1 MTGGDGSG
9 LARTTC
15 READAF
21 RAAQTLPMTDALSRI
36 ETLFHAALSMP
47 PEARAAWLR
56 TAEQDPTIRDT
67 VDALL
72 ANDDATDNPLRPA
85 LLAALSMDDA
95 GLQPIGRYRLI
106 GELGHGGMA
115 GVWLAERDIDG
126 RAQRVALKRLH
137 GASTAALRRRAARER
152 ALLAALN
159 HRGIAGLIDGGETG
173 DGTPYFVMEY
183 VEGEPLLRYLA
194 ERRPS
199 QRERLQ
205 LFRQICLAIEH
216 AHQRLI
222 LHLDLKPSNV
232 LVRADGSTALI
243 DFGIGRALDDSDAT
257 EHRGERTAAFTP
269 IYAAPELRDG
279 RALTTATDVYMAGLL
294 LVEMLSDGAL
304 SRRARDAATGNA
316 RSNGAPS
323 ASALSDP
330 AIRRALDGD
339 LSRLVARATAHDPD
353 DRYASIA
360 ALRMDVEQFLEGR
373 MLAASPQTWWARGGK
388 FCRRNRWPLL
398 GAGAAALLAMAFVL
412 QLSVERTRA
421 LAAEKNALLAQDLQS
436 SLLVALSPGGNP
448 QAQARIEALLQRE
461 RERLRDSGDPRAL
474 DAAWRTIASIVAVA
488 EIYVAIGD
496 PEPALKSADEA
507 LRLLAEPRAAQ
518 RLRDGRDDDLLARA
532 HAARGQAL
540 NALERYAD
548 AEPAFARMRALR
560 EGQRRE
566 DPQALATALLL
577 QAKAAIEWRD
587 FAQAERALGEAQALA
602 ATASPQR
609 SFPVELAI
617 ARLDAASESGEAS
630 AQGAQRSEALLAL
643 AETGLEATSPL
654 WIETWLALSRWR
666 QVEGKPQAALADAQ
680 RARDR
685 AQQLFGERSVV
696 TATIDN
702 NLGTM
707 LADLGRYR
715 EALTHFDRARATQ
728 ARLSPDKVAVLAS
741 IDINRCRAQY
751 HLGDYAQAA
760 SSAQAA
766 LDALPDTHAAYR
778 RLRSIAWSN
787 LARARSELGQ
797 HPAALQAARRMLA
810 DPWLRAAPP
819 LENAFGRISMFV
831 VLLNAGALDEAQA
844 ILDQTTPVLEAQLPA
859 GHPAFIYMA
868 RRRGLLAAARGRFDE
883 ADRAFG
889 LALTRMDAAD
899 DDPLTRAEIQT
910 SRADA
915 VARLGDPA
923 RARQLLAQALPVLR
937 TETSADARPRIEAEA
952 LLRNLASGAKKAP

>member
-1 MTGGDGSG
+1 
-9 LARTTC
+9 
-15 READAF
+15 
-21 RAAQTLPMTDALSRI
+21 MTDALSRI
-36 ETLFHAALSMP
+36 ESLFHAALSQP
-47 PEARAAWLR
+47 PETRTAWLR
-56 TAEQDPTIRDT
+56 TAEQDPTIRDA

-85 LLAALSMDDA
+85 LLAALAADDA
-95 GLQPIGRYRLI
+95 GPQRIGRYRLI

-159 HRGIAGLIDGGETG
+159 HRGIASLIDGGEHD

-183 VEGEPLLRYLA
+183 VEGESLLRYLA
-194 ERRPS
+194 QREPS

-205 LFRQICLAIEH
+205 LFAQICLAIEH

-243 DFGIGRALDDSDAT
+243 DFGIGQALDYSDSG

-269 IYAAPELRDG
+269 IYAAPEQRDG

-294 LVEMLSDGAL
+294 LVEILSDGAL
-304 SRRARDAATGNA
+304 SLRARSAATG
-316 RSNGAPS
+316 GAGPDG
-323 ASALSDP
+323 AGPATALSDP

-353 DRYASIA
+353 DRYASVA
-360 ALRMDVEQFLEGR
+360 ALRMDIEHFLEGR
-373 MLAASPQTWWARGGK
+373 MLAASRQAWWVRGGK

-398 GAGAAALLAMAFVL
+398 GAGAAALLAVGFVL

-461 RERLRDSGDPRAL
+461 RRRLSESGDPRAL
-474 DAAWRTIASIVAVA
+474 DPAWRTIASIVAVA

-507 LRLLAEPRAAQ
+507 LRLLAEPQPTQ

-532 HAARGQAL
+532 HGARGQAL

-560 EGQRRE
+560 EGRWREGHQRE
-566 DPQALATALLL
+566 DMQALATALLL
-577 QAKAAIEWRD
+577 QGKAAIEWRD
-587 FAQAERALGEAQALA
+587 FALAGRALSEAQALA
-602 ATASPQR
+602 ATGSLQGGFR
-609 SFPVELAI
+609 VELAI

-630 AQGAQRSEALLAL
+630 AQGAQRSQTLLAL
-643 AETGLEATSPL
+643 AEAELEAASPL
-654 WIETWLALSRWR
+654 WIETWLAVSRWR
-666 QVEGKPQAALADAQ
+666 QVEGQPQAALADAQ

-685 AQQLFGERSVV
+685 AQRLFGERSVI

-707 LADLGRYR
+707 LIDLGRHR
-715 EALTHFDRARATQ
+715 DALAHFERARAIQ
-728 ARLSPDKVAVLAS
+728 ARLSPDKRAVLAS
-741 IDINRCRAQY
+741 IDINRCRAHY

-797 HPAALQAARRMLA
+797 HPAALRAARRMLD

-844 ILDQTTPVLEAQLPA
+844 LLDETTPVLEARLPA

-899 DDPLTRAEIQT
+899 DDPPTRAEI
-910 SRADA
+910 RAA
-915 VARLGDPA
+915 QAQAAAQLGDAA
-923 RARQLLAQALPVLR
+923 RARRLLAQALPVLR
-937 TETSADARPRIEAEA
+937 AETTNDTRALAEGEA
-952 LLRNLASGAKKAP
+952 LLRSLTSSGKASDEKAPRPR

>member
-1 MTGGDGSG
+1 
-9 LARTTC
+9 
-15 READAF
+15 
-21 RAAQTLPMTDALSRI
+21 MTDALSRI
-36 ETLFHAALSMP
+36 ETLFHAALSLP
-47 PEARAAWLR
+47 PEARAVWLR

-85 LLAALSMDDA
+85 LLAALSADDA
-95 GLQPIGRYRLI
+95 GPQRIGRYRLI
-106 GELGHGGMA
+106 GELGQGGMA

-159 HRGIAGLIDGGETG
+159 HRGIASLIDGGETD

-194 ERRPS
+194 EQRPS

-243 DFGIGRALDDSDAT
+243 DFGIGRALDHGGTA

-294 LVEMLSDGAL
+294 LVEMLSDGTL
-304 SRRARDAATGNA
+304 SRRARDAAAGDA
-316 RSNGAPS
+316 RSTP
-323 ASALSDP
+323 ALSDP
-330 AIRRALDGD
+330 AIRRVLNGD

-360 ALRMDVEQFLEGR
+360 ALRMDVEHFMEGR
-373 MLAASPQTWWARGGK
+373 MLAASQQAWWVRGGK

-461 RERLRDSGDPRAL
+461 RQRLRDSGDPRAL
-474 DAAWRTIASIVAVA
+474 DPAWRTIASIVAVA

-507 LRLLAEPRAAQ
+507 LRLFTEPRATQ

-560 EGQRRE
+560 EGHRRE
-566 DPQALATALLL
+566 DPQALANALLL
-577 QAKAAIEWRD
+577 QGKAAIEWRD
-587 FAQAERALGEAQALA
+587 FALAERTLSDAQTLA

-609 SFPVELAI
+609 SFPAELAI

-630 AQGAQRSEALLAL
+630 AQGVQRSAALLAL
-643 AETGLEATSPL
+643 AETSLEATSPL

-715 EALTHFDRARATQ
+715 EALMHFDRARATQ
-728 ARLSPDKVAVLAS
+728 ARLSPDKVAVLAT
-741 IDINRCRAQY
+741 IDINRCRAHY

-778 RLRSIAWSN
+778 RLRNIAWSN

-797 HPAALQAARRMLA
+797 HPAALQAARRMLS

-819 LENAFGRISMFV
+819 LERAFGRISMFV

-844 ILDQTTPVLEAQLPA
+844 ILDQTTPVLDAELPA
-859 GHPAFIYMA
+859 GHPTFIYMA
-868 RRRGLLAAARGRFDE
+868 RRRGLLAATRGRFDE

-889 LALTRMDAAD
+889 LALTRMDATD
-899 DDPLTRAEIQT
+899 DDPLTRAEIQA
-910 SRADA
+910 SRAHA

-923 RARQLLAQALPVLR
+923 RARQLLTQALPVLR
-937 TETSADARPRIEAEA
+937 AETSPDARPRIEAEA
-952 LLRNLASGAKKAP
+952 LLRSLSSGATRAP

>member
-1 MTGGDGSG
+1 
-9 LARTTC
+9 
-15 READAF
+15 
-21 RAAQTLPMTDALSRI
+21 MTDTLARI
-36 ETLFHAALSMP
+36 ETLFHAALSLP
-47 PEARAAWLR
+47 PESRAAWLR

-72 ANDDATDNPLRPA
+72 ANDAADNPLRAP
-85 LLAALSMDDA
+85 LLAALSADA
-95 GLQPIGRYRLI
+95 AAPQRIGRYRLI
-106 GELGHGGMA
+106 DELGQGGMA

-159 HRGIAGLIDGGETG
+159 HRGIAGLIDGGETE

-183 VEGEPLLRYLA
+183 VEGEPLLRHLA
-194 ERRPS
+194 ERRPP

-243 DFGIGRALDDSDAT
+243 DFGIGRALDDSEAG
-257 EHRGERTAAFTP
+257 EQHAERTVAFTP

-279 RALTTATDVYMAGLL
+279 RTPTTATDVCMAGLL
-294 LVEMLSDGAL
+294 LVEILTDGAL
-304 SRRARDAATGNA
+304 SRRARDGATGDPFA
-316 RSNGAPS
+316 
-323 ASALSDP
+323 DP

-339 LSRLVARATAHDPD
+339 LSRLAARATAHDPD

-360 ALRMDVEQFLEGR
+360 ALRMDVERFLDGR
-373 MLAASPQTWWARGGK
+373 MLTASRQTWWVRSGK

-398 GAGAAALLAMAFVL
+398 GAGTAALLAVAFVL
-412 QLSVERTRA
+412 QLSIERTRA

-461 RERLRDSGDPRAL
+461 RQRLHERGDARAL
-474 DAAWRTIASIVAVA
+474 DPAWRSIASIVAVA

-496 PEPALKSADEA
+496 PEPALKSADQA
-507 LRLLAEPRAAQ
+507 LRLLAEPRSTP
-518 RLRDGRDDDLLARA
+518 RPHDRRDDDLPARA
-532 HAARGQAL
+532 YGARGQAL
-540 NALERYAD
+540 NALERYAE

-560 EGQRRE
+560 ERNRRD

-577 QAKAAIEWRD
+577 QGKAAIEWRD
-587 FAQAERALGEAQALA
+587 FALAERALTDAEALA
-602 ATASPQR
+602 ADASPTR
-609 SFPVELAI
+609 GFPIELAI
-617 ARLDAASESGEAS
+617 ARLDAASESGDAS
-630 AQGAQRSEALLAL
+630 AQGAARSAALLAL
-643 AETGLEATSPL
+643 ADTELDAASPL
-654 WIETWLALSRWR
+654 WIDTWLALSRWR
-666 QVEGKPQAALADAQ
+666 QFEGEAQAALADAQ

-685 AQQLFGERSVV
+685 ARQLFGERSVV

-751 HLGDYAQAA
+751 ALGDYAAAAA
-760 SSAQAA
+760 SAEAA
-766 LDALPDTHAAYR
+766 LATLPDTHAAYR
-778 RLRSIAWSN
+778 RLRTIGWSH

-797 HPAALQAARRMLA
+797 HPAALQAARRLLS
-810 DPWLRAAPP
+810 DPWLRSAPA
-819 LENAFGRISMFV
+819 LEHAFGRISMFV
-831 VLLNAGALDEAQA
+831 VLLNAGALDEAEA
-844 ILDQTTPVLEAQLPA
+844 ILDQTTPVLEAQLPDA
-859 GHPAFIYMA
+859 HPAFIYTA

-899 DDPLTRAEIQT
+899 DDPLTRAEIRA
-910 SRADA
+910 SRAHA
-915 VARLGDPA
+915 AARLGDGA
-923 RARQLLAQALPVLR
+923 RARALLMQALPVLR
-937 TETSADARPRIEAEA
+937 AETSPDARPRIEAEV
-952 LLRNLASGAKKAP
+952 LLRSLSPETAKAQPSPR

>member
-1 MTGGDGSG
+1 
-9 LARTTC
+9 
-15 READAF
+15 
-21 RAAQTLPMTDALSRI
+21 MTDALSRI
-36 ETLFHAALSMP
+36 ETLFHAALSLP

-85 LLAALSMDDA
+85 LLAALSADDA
-95 GLQPIGRYRLI
+95 GPQRIGRYRLI
-106 GELGHGGMA
+106 GELGQGGMA

-137 GASTAALRRRAARER
+137 GASTTALRRRAARER

-205 LFRQICLAIEH
+205 LFRQICAAIEH

-243 DFGIGRALDDSDAT
+243 DFGIGQALDDSGTD

-269 IYAAPELRDG
+269 IYAAPEQRDG

-304 SRRARDAATGNA
+304 SRRARDAATGDA
-316 RSNGAPS
+316 RSAP
-323 ASALSDP
+323 ALSDP

-353 DRYASIA
+353 DRYASVA

-373 MLAASPQTWWARGGK
+373 MLAASPQTWWVRGGK

-398 GAGAAALLAMAFVL
+398 GAGAAALLAVAFVL
-412 QLSVERTRA
+412 RLSVERTRA

-474 DAAWRTIASIVAVA
+474 DPAWRTIASIVAVA

-507 LRLLAEPRAAQ
+507 LRLLAEPRATQ

-560 EGQRRE
+560 EGHRRQ

-577 QAKAAIEWRD
+577 QGKAAIEWRD
-587 FAQAERALGEAQALA
+587 FARAERALTEAQALA
-602 ATASPQR
+602 AAAPPQP

-643 AETGLEATSPL
+643 AETGLEAASPL

-797 HPAALQAARRMLA
+797 HPAALQAARRLLS
-810 DPWLRAAPP
+810 DPWLQAAPP

-844 ILDQTTPVLEAQLPA
+844 ILDQTTPVLDAQLPA

-899 DDPLTRAEIQT
+899 DDPLTRAEIQA
-910 SRADA
+910 SRAHA

-923 RARQLLAQALPVLR
+923 RARQLLTQALPVLR
-937 TETSADARPRIEAEA
+937 AETSADARPRVEAEA
-952 LLRNLASGAKKAP
+952 LLRSLSSGAAEAP

>member
-1 MTGGDGSG
+1 
-9 LARTTC
+9 
-15 READAF
+15 
-21 RAAQTLPMTDALSRI
+21 MTDALSRI
-36 ETLFHAALSMP
+36 ETLFHAALSLP
-47 PEARAAWLR
+47 PEARAVWLR

-85 LLAALSMDDA
+85 LLAALSADDA
-95 GLQPIGRYRLI
+95 GPQRIGRYRLI
-106 GELGHGGMA
+106 GELGQGGMA

-137 GASTAALRRRAARER
+137 GASTAALRRRASRER

-159 HRGIAGLIDGGETG
+159 HRGIASLIDGGETD

-194 ERRPS
+194 EQRPS

-243 DFGIGRALDDSDAT
+243 DFGIGRALDHGGTA

-279 RALTTATDVYMAGLL
+279 RALTTATDAYMAGLL
-294 LVEMLSDGAL
+294 LVEMLSDGTL
-304 SRRARDAATGNA
+304 SRRARDAAAGDA
-316 RSNGAPS
+316 RSTP
-323 ASALSDP
+323 ALSDP
-330 AIRRALDGD
+330 AIRRVLNGD

-360 ALRMDVEQFLEGR
+360 ALRMDVEHFMEGR
-373 MLAASPQTWWARGGK
+373 MLAASQQAWWVRGGK

-461 RERLRDSGDPRAL
+461 RQRLRDSGDPRAL
-474 DAAWRTIASIVAVA
+474 DPAWRTIASIVAVA

-507 LRLLAEPRAAQ
+507 LRLFTEPRVTQ

-560 EGQRRE
+560 EGHRRE
-566 DPQALATALLL
+566 DPQALANALLL
-577 QAKAAIEWRD
+577 QGKAAIEWRD
-587 FAQAERALGEAQALA
+587 FALAERTLSDAQTLA

-609 SFPVELAI
+609 SFPAELAI

-630 AQGAQRSEALLAL
+630 AQGVQRSAALLAL
-643 AETGLEATSPL
+643 AETSLEATSPL

-715 EALTHFDRARATQ
+715 EALMHFDRARATQ

-741 IDINRCRAQY
+741 IDINRCRAHY

-778 RLRSIAWSN
+778 RLRNIAWSN

-797 HPAALQAARRMLA
+797 HPAALQAARRMLS

-819 LENAFGRISMFV
+819 LERAFGRISMFV

-844 ILDQTTPVLEAQLPA
+844 ILDQTTPVLDAELPA
-859 GHPAFIYMA
+859 GHPTFIYMA
-868 RRRGLLAAARGRFDE
+868 RRRGLLAATRGRFDE

-889 LALTRMDAAD
+889 LALTRMDATD
-899 DDPLTRAEIQT
+899 DDPLTRAEIQA
-910 SRADA
+910 SRAHA

-923 RARQLLAQALPVLR
+923 RARQLLTQALPVLR
-937 TETSADARPRIEAEA
+937 AETSPDARPRIEAEA
-952 LLRNLASGAKKAP
+952 LLRSLSSGATRAP

>member
-1 MTGGDGSG
+1 
-9 LARTTC
+9 
-15 READAF
+15 
-21 RAAQTLPMTDALSRI
+21 MTDALSRI
-36 ETLFHAALSMP
+36 ETLFHAALSLP
-47 PEARAAWLR
+47 PEARAVWLR

-85 LLAALSMDDA
+85 LLAALSADDA
-95 GLQPIGRYRLI
+95 GPQRIGRYRLI
-106 GELGHGGMA
+106 GELGQGGMA

-159 HRGIAGLIDGGETG
+159 HRGIASLIDGGETD

-194 ERRPS
+194 EQRPS

-243 DFGIGRALDDSDAT
+243 DFGIGRALDHGGTA

-294 LVEMLSDGAL
+294 LVEMLSDGTL
-304 SRRARDAATGNA
+304 SRRARDAAAGDA
-316 RSNGAPS
+316 RSTP
-323 ASALSDP
+323 ALSDP
-330 AIRRALDGD
+330 AIRRVLNGD

-360 ALRMDVEQFLEGR
+360 ALRMDVEHFMEGR
-373 MLAASPQTWWARGGK
+373 MLAASQQAWWVRGGK

-461 RERLRDSGDPRAL
+461 RQRLRDSGDPRAL
-474 DAAWRTIASIVAVA
+474 DPAWRTIASIVAVA

-507 LRLLAEPRAAQ
+507 LRLFTEPRVTQ

-560 EGQRRE
+560 EGHRRE
-566 DPQALATALLL
+566 DPQALANALLL
-577 QAKAAIEWRD
+577 QGKAAIEWRD
-587 FAQAERALGEAQALA
+587 FALAERTLSDAQTLA

-609 SFPVELAI
+609 SFPAELAI

-630 AQGAQRSEALLAL
+630 AQGVQRSAALLAL
-643 AETGLEATSPL
+643 AETSLEATSPL

-715 EALTHFDRARATQ
+715 EALMHFDRARATQ

-741 IDINRCRAQY
+741 IDINRCRAHY

-778 RLRSIAWSN
+778 RLRNIAWSN

-797 HPAALQAARRMLA
+797 HPAALQAARRMLS

-819 LENAFGRISMFV
+819 LERAFGRISMFV

-844 ILDQTTPVLEAQLPA
+844 ILDQTTPVLDAELPA
-859 GHPAFIYMA
+859 GHPTFIYMA
-868 RRRGLLAAARGRFDE
+868 RRRGLLAATRGRFDE

-889 LALTRMDAAD
+889 LALTRMDATD
-899 DDPLTRAEIQT
+899 DDPLTRAEIQA
-910 SRADA
+910 SRAHA

-923 RARQLLAQALPVLR
+923 RARQLLTQALPVLR
-937 TETSADARPRIEAEA
+937 AETSPDARPRIEAEA
-952 LLRNLASGAKKAP
+952 LLRSLSSGATRAP

>member
-1 MTGGDGSG
+1 MTES
-9 LARTTC
+9 
-15 READAF
+15 
-21 RAAQTLPMTDALSRI
+21 LSRI
-36 ETLFHAALSMP
+36 ETLFHAALSLP

-72 ANDDATDNPLRPA
+72 ANDDATENPLRPA
-85 LLAALSMDDA
+85 MLAALAADDA
-95 GLQPIGRYRLI
+95 GPQRIGRYRLI
-106 GELGHGGMA
+106 GELGQGGMA

-243 DFGIGRALDDSDAT
+243 DFGIGRALDDSDIDGRT
-257 EHRGERTAAFTP
+257 GEHRGERTAAFTP

-279 RALTTATDVYMAGLL
+279 RALTTGTDVYMAGLL

-304 SRRARDAATGNA
+304 SRRARDAATGDA
-316 RSNGAPS
+316 RSDP
-323 ASALSDP
+323 ALSDP

-353 DRYASIA
+353 NRYASIA
-360 ALRMDVEQFLEGR
+360 ALRMDVEHFLEGR
-373 MLAASPQTWWARGGK
+373 MLVASRQAWWVRGGK
-388 FCRRNRWPLL
+388 FCRRHRWPLL
-398 GAGAAALLAMAFVL
+398 GVGTAAALAMAFVL

-461 RERLRDSGDPRAL
+461 RQRLRDSGDPRAL
-474 DAAWRTIASIVAVA
+474 DPAWRSIASIVAVA

-507 LRLLAEPRAAQ
+507 LRLLAEPRSTQ
-518 RLRDGRDDDLLARA
+518 RLRDGHDDDLLARA
-532 HAARGQAL
+532 HGARGQAL

-560 EGQRRE
+560 EGHRRD

-577 QAKAAIEWRD
+577 HGKAAIEWRD
-587 FAQAERALGEAQALA
+587 FAQAERALAEAQTLA
-602 ATASPQR
+602 ATASPGPD
-609 SFPVELAI
+609 FPIELAI

-630 AQGAQRSEALLAL
+630 AQGAQRSQALLAL
-643 AETGLEATSPL
+643 AENELDAASPL
-654 WIETWLALSRWR
+654 WIETWLAMSRWR
-666 QVEGKPQAALADAQ
+666 QIEGKPQAALADAQ

-707 LADLGRYR
+707 LVDLGRYR
-715 EALTHFDRARATQ
+715 DALTHFDRARATQ
-728 ARLSPDKVAVLAS
+728 ARLSPDKAAVLAS
-741 IDINRCRAQY
+741 IDINRCRAHY

-778 RLRSIAWSN
+778 RLRNIAWSN

-797 HPAALQAARRMLA
+797 HPAALQAARRMLS
-810 DPWLRAAPP
+810 DPWLQAAPP

-831 VLLNAGALDEAQA
+831 VLLNAGALDDAGA
-844 ILDQTTPVLEAQLPA
+844 LLDQTTPVLEAQLPA
-859 GHPAFIYMA
+859 GHPTFIYMA

-899 DDPLTRAEIQT
+899 DDPLTRAEIQA
-910 SRADA
+910 SRAHA
-915 VARLGDPA
+915 AARLSDPA
-923 RARQLLAQALPVLR
+923 RARRLLMQALPVLR
-937 TETSADARPRIEAEA
+937 AETSTDARPRIEAEA
-952 LLRNLASGAKKAP
+952 LLRSLSSDATEASSSRR

>member
-1 MTGGDGSG
+1 
-9 LARTTC
+9 
-15 READAF
+15 
-21 RAAQTLPMTDALSRI
+21 MTDALSRI
-36 ETLFHAALSMP
+36 ETLFHAALSLP

-56 TAEQDPTIRDT
+56 TTEQDPTIRDT

-85 LLAALSMDDA
+85 LLAALSADDA
-95 GLQPIGRYRLI
+95 GPQRIGRYRLI
-106 GELGHGGMA
+106 GELGQGGMA

-137 GASTAALRRRAARER
+137 GASTAALRRRGARER

-159 HRGIAGLIDGGETG
+159 HRGIAGLIDGGETD

-205 LFRQICLAIEH
+205 LFRQICLAVEH

-243 DFGIGRALDDSDAT
+243 DFGIGRALDDSEAG

-279 RALTTATDVYMAGLL
+279 RAPTTATDVYMAGLL

-304 SRRARDAATGNA
+304 SRRARDAATGDPFA
-316 RSNGAPS
+316 
-323 ASALSDP
+323 DP
-330 AIRRALDGD
+330 AIRRALHGD

-373 MLAASPQTWWARGGK
+373 MLAASRQAWWVRGGK

-398 GAGAAALLAMAFVL
+398 GAGAAALLALAFVL

-474 DAAWRTIASIVAVA
+474 DPAWRTIASIVAVA

-532 HAARGQAL
+532 HGARGQAL

-560 EGQRRE
+560 EQQRRE
-566 DPQALATALLL
+566 GRRLEDRQALATALLL
-577 QAKAAIEWRD
+577 QGKAAIEWRD
-587 FAQAERALGEAQALA
+587 FAQAERALAEAQALA
-602 ATASPQR
+602 VTASPQR

-643 AETGLEATSPL
+643 AETGLEAASPL

-666 QVEGKPQAALADAQ
+666 QIEGKPQAALADAQ

-715 EALTHFDRARATQ
+715 DALTHFDRARATQ

-766 LDALPDTHAAYR
+766 LDALPDTHSAYR

-797 HPAALQAARRMLA
+797 HPAALRAARRMLS
-810 DPWLRAAPP
+810 DPWLQAATP

-831 VLLNAGALDEAQA
+831 VLLNADALDEAQA

-889 LALTRMDAAD
+889 LALTRMDATD
-899 DDPLTRAEIQT
+899 DDPLTRAEIQAA
-910 SRADA
+910 RAHA
-915 VARLGDPA
+915 AARLGDPA
-923 RARQLLAQALPVLR
+923 RARQLLTQALPVLR
-937 TETSADARPRIEAEA
+937 AETSADARPRIEAEA
-952 LLRNLASGAKKAP
+952 LLRSLSSGAKEAPSSRR

>member
-1 MTGGDGSG
+1 
-9 LARTTC
+9 
-15 READAF
+15 
-21 RAAQTLPMTDALSRI
+21 MTDALSRI
-36 ETLFHAALSMP
+36 ETLFHAALSLP

-85 LLAALSMDDA
+85 LLAALSSDDA
-95 GLQPIGRYRLI
+95 GPQRIGRYRLI
-106 GELGHGGMA
+106 GELGQGGMA

-159 HRGIAGLIDGGETG
+159 HRGIAGLIDGGETD

-194 ERRPS
+194 ERRSS

-205 LFRQICLAIEH
+205 LFRQICLAVEH

-243 DFGIGRALDDSDAT
+243 DFGIGRALDDSEAG

-279 RALTTATDVYMAGLL
+279 RAPTTATDVYMAGLL

-304 SRRARDAATGNA
+304 SRRARDAATGDPFA
-316 RSNGAPS
+316 
-323 ASALSDP
+323 DP
-330 AIRRALDGD
+330 AIRRALHGD

-353 DRYASIA
+353 DRYASVA

-373 MLAASPQTWWARGGK
+373 MLAASRQAWWVRGGK

-398 GAGAAALLAMAFVL
+398 GAGAAALLALAFVL

-474 DAAWRTIASIVAVA
+474 DPAWRTIASIVAVA

-507 LRLLAEPRAAQ
+507 LRLLAEPRSTQ

-532 HAARGQAL
+532 HGARGQAL

-560 EGQRRE
+560 EGRRRD

-577 QAKAAIEWRD
+577 QGKAAIEWRD
-587 FAQAERALGEAQALA
+587 FAQAERTLAEAQALA
-602 ATASPQR
+602 ATASPQP

-630 AQGAQRSEALLAL
+630 AQGAQRSEALIAL
-643 AETGLEATSPL
+643 AETGLEPASPL

-666 QVEGKPQAALADAQ
+666 QIEGKPQAALADAQ

-715 EALTHFDRARATQ
+715 DALTHFDRARATQ
-728 ARLSPDKVAVLAS
+728 ARLSPDKAAVLAS

-797 HPAALQAARRMLA
+797 HPAALRAARRMLS
-810 DPWLRAAPP
+810 DPWLQAAPP

-831 VLLNAGALDEAQA
+831 VLLNADALDEAQA
-844 ILDQTTPVLEAQLPA
+844 ILDQTTPMLDAQLPA
-859 GHPAFIYMA
+859 GHPTFIYMA
-868 RRRGLLAAARGRFDE
+868 RRRGLLAAARGRFEE

-899 DDPLTRAEIQT
+899 DDPLTRAEIQA
-910 SRADA
+910 SRAHA
-915 VARLGDPA
+915 AARLGDPA
-923 RARQLLAQALPVLR
+923 RARQLLTQALPVLR
-937 TETSADARPRIEAEA
+937 AETSADARPRIEAEA
-952 LLRNLASGAKKAP
+952 LLRSLSSDATEAPALRR

>member
-1 MTGGDGSG
+1 
-9 LARTTC
+9 
-15 READAF
+15 
-21 RAAQTLPMTDALSRI
+21 MTDALSRI

-85 LLAALSMDDA
+85 LLAALSADDPA
-95 GLQPIGRYRLI
+95 PQRIGRYRLI

-159 HRGIAGLIDGGETG
+159 HRGIAGLIDGGETD

-205 LFRQICLAIEH
+205 LFRQLCLAVEH

-232 LVRADGSTALI
+232 LVRAEGSTALI
-243 DFGIGRALDDSDAT
+243 DFGIGRALDDSEAT
-257 EHRGERTAAFTP
+257 EHRSERTEAFTP

-304 SRRARDAATGNA
+304 SQRARAAATGDP

-323 ASALSDP
+323 APALSDP
-330 AIRRALDGD
+330 AIRRVLDGD

-360 ALRMDVEQFLEGR
+360 ALRMDVEHFLEGR
-373 MLAASPQTWWARGGK
+373 MLAASPQTWWVRGGK

-461 RERLRDSGDPRAL
+461 RRRLRDSGDPRAL
-474 DAAWRTIASIVAVA
+474 DPAWRTIASIVAVA

-587 FAQAERALGEAQALA
+587 FAQVERALTEAQALA

-715 EALTHFDRARATQ
+715 DALTHFDRARATQ
-728 ARLSPDKVAVLAS
+728 ARLSPDKFAVLAS

-797 HPAALQAARRMLA
+797 HPAALQAARRMLS

-859 GHPAFIYMA
+859 GHPAFIYTA

-899 DDPLTRAEIQT
+899 DDPLTRAEIQA
-910 SRADA
+910 SRAYA

-923 RARQLLAQALPVLR
+923 RARQLLAEALPVLR
-937 TETSADARPRIEAEA
+937 AETSVDARPRIEAEA
-952 LLRNLASGAKKAP
+952 LLRSLASGAAEAP

>member
-1 MTGGDGSG
+1 
-9 LARTTC
+9 
-15 READAF
+15 
-21 RAAQTLPMTDALSRI
+21 MTDALSRI
-36 ETLFHAALSMP
+36 ETLFHAALSLP
-47 PEARAAWLR
+47 PESRAAWLR
-56 TAEQDPTIRDT
+56 TVEQDPTILDT

-85 LLAALSMDDA
+85 LLAALSASDA
-95 GLQPIGRYRLI
+95 GPRRIGRYRLI
-106 GELGHGGMA
+106 GELGQGGMA

-159 HRGIAGLIDGGETG
+159 HRGIAGLIDGGETD

-183 VEGEPLLRYLA
+183 VEGEPLSRHLA

-243 DFGIGRALDDSDAT
+243 DFGIGRALDDSEAG
-257 EHRGERTAAFTP
+257 EHHGERTAAFTP
-269 IYAAPELRDG
+269 IYAAPEQRDG

-304 SRRARDAATGNA
+304 SRRARGAANGDAG
-316 RSNGAPS
+316 SNGAPS

-330 AIRRALDGD
+330 SIRRVLGGD
-339 LSRLVARATAHDPD
+339 LSRLVSRATAHDPD

-360 ALRMDVEQFLEGR
+360 ALRMDVERFLEGR

-398 GAGAAALLAMAFVL
+398 GAGTAALLAVAFVL
-412 QLSVERTRA
+412 QLSAERTRA

-461 RERLRDSGDPRAL
+461 RRRLRDSGDPRAL
-474 DAAWRTIASIVAVA
+474 DPAWRSIASIVAVA

-507 LRLLAEPRAAQ
+507 LRLLAEPRSTP

-540 NALERYAD
+540 NALERYGEA
-548 AEPAFARMRALR
+548 APAFARTRALR
-560 EGQRRE
+560 EAHRRE
-566 DPQALATALLL
+566 DPHALATALLL
-577 QAKAAIEWRD
+577 QGKAAIEWRD
-587 FAQAERALGEAQALA
+587 FVLAERALTEAQAVA
-602 ATASPQR
+602 ATAPPQR
-609 SFPVELAI
+609 GFPVELAI
-617 ARLDAASESGEAS
+617 ARLDAASESGEAT
-630 AQGAQRSEALLAL
+630 AQGTQRSAALLAL
-643 AETGLEATSPL
+643 AGTELEAASPL

-666 QVEGKPQAALADAQ
+666 QFGGEAQAALADAQ

-715 EALTHFDRARATQ
+715 EALAHFDRARATQ

-741 IDINRCRAQY
+741 IDINRCRVQY
-751 HLGDYAQAA
+751 HLGDYARAA

-766 LDALPDTHAAYR
+766 LDALPDTHVAYR

-797 HPAALQAARRMLA
+797 HPAALAAARRLLS
-810 DPWLRAAPP
+810 DPWLQAAPP
-819 LENAFGRISMFV
+819 LENAFGRMSMFV
-831 VLLNAGALDEAQA
+831 VLLNAGALNEAAALLDETA
-844 ILDQTTPVLEAQLPA
+844 PVLDAQLPA

-889 LALTRMDAAD
+889 LALARMDAAD
-899 DDPLTRAEIQT
+899 DDPLTRAEILA
-910 SRADA
+910 SRAHA

-923 RARQLLAQALPVLR
+923 RARRLLAQALPVLR
-937 TETSADARPRIEAEA
+937 RETSPDARPRIEAEA
-952 LLRNLASGAKKAP
+952 LLRSLASDAAEASASHR

>member
-1 MTGGDGSG
+1 
-9 LARTTC
+9 
-15 READAF
+15 
-21 RAAQTLPMTDALSRI
+21 MTDALSRI
-36 ETLFHAALSMP
+36 ETLFHAALSLP
-47 PEARAAWLR
+47 PEARAVWLR

-67 VDALL
+67 VNALL

-85 LLAALSMDDA
+85 LLAALSADDA
-95 GLQPIGRYRLI
+95 GPQRIGRYRLI
-106 GELGHGGMA
+106 GELGQGGMA

-137 GASTAALRRRAARER
+137 GASTAALRRRASRER

-159 HRGIAGLIDGGETG
+159 HRGIASLIDGGETD

-194 ERRPS
+194 EQRPS

-243 DFGIGRALDDSDAT
+243 DFGIGRALDHGGTA

-279 RALTTATDVYMAGLL
+279 RALTTATDAYMAGLL
-294 LVEMLSDGAL
+294 LVEMLSDGTL
-304 SRRARDAATGNA
+304 SRRARDAAAGDA
-316 RSNGAPS
+316 RSTP
-323 ASALSDP
+323 ALSDP
-330 AIRRALDGD
+330 AIRRVLNGD

-360 ALRMDVEQFLEGR
+360 ALRMDVEHFMEGR
-373 MLAASPQTWWARGGK
+373 MLAASQQAWWVRGGK

-461 RERLRDSGDPRAL
+461 RQRLRDSGDPRAL
-474 DAAWRTIASIVAVA
+474 DPAWRTIASIVAVA

-507 LRLLAEPRAAQ
+507 LRLFTEPRVTQ

-560 EGQRRE
+560 EGHRRE
-566 DPQALATALLL
+566 DPQALANALLL
-577 QAKAAIEWRD
+577 QGKAAIEWRD
-587 FAQAERALGEAQALA
+587 FALAERTLSDAQTLA

-609 SFPVELAI
+609 SFPAELAI

-630 AQGAQRSEALLAL
+630 AQGVQRSAALLAL
-643 AETGLEATSPL
+643 AETSLEATSPL

-715 EALTHFDRARATQ
+715 EALMHFDRARATQ

-741 IDINRCRAQY
+741 IDINRCRAHY

-766 LDALPDTHAAYR
+766 LDALPDTHTAYR
-778 RLRSIAWSN
+778 RLRNIAWSN

-797 HPAALQAARRMLA
+797 HPAALQAARRMLS

-819 LENAFGRISMFV
+819 LERAFGRISMFV

-844 ILDQTTPVLEAQLPA
+844 ILDQTTPVLDAELPA
-859 GHPAFIYMA
+859 GHPTFIYMA
-868 RRRGLLAAARGRFDE
+868 RRRGLLAATRGRFDE

-889 LALTRMDAAD
+889 LALTRMDATD
-899 DDPLTRAEIQT
+899 DDPLTRAEIQA
-910 SRADA
+910 SRAHA

-923 RARQLLAQALPVLR
+923 RARQLLTQALPVLR
-937 TETSADARPRIEAEA
+937 AETSPDARPRIEAEA
-952 LLRNLASGAKKAP
+952 LLRSLSSGATRAP

>member
-1 MTGGDGSG
+1 
-9 LARTTC
+9 
-15 READAF
+15 
-21 RAAQTLPMTDALSRI
+21 MTDALSRI
-36 ETLFHAALSMP
+36 ETLFHAALSLP
-47 PEARAAWLR
+47 PEARAVWLR

-85 LLAALSMDDA
+85 LLAALSADDT
-95 GLQPIGRYRLI
+95 GPQRIGRYRLI
-106 GELGHGGMA
+106 GELGQGGMA

-159 HRGIAGLIDGGETG
+159 HRGIASLIDGGETD
-173 DGTPYFVMEY
+173 DGTAYFVMEY

-194 ERRPS
+194 EQRPS

-243 DFGIGRALDDSDAT
+243 DFGIGRALDHGGTA

-304 SRRARDAATGNA
+304 SRRARDAAAGDA
-316 RSNGAPS
+316 RSTP
-323 ASALSDP
+323 ALSDP
-330 AIRRALDGD
+330 AIRRVLNGD

-353 DRYASIA
+353 DRYASIT
-360 ALRMDVEQFLEGR
+360 ALRMDVEHFMEGR
-373 MLAASPQTWWARGGK
+373 MLAASQQAWWVRGGK

-398 GAGAAALLAMAFVL
+398 GAGAAALLAMAIVL

-436 SLLVALSPGGNP
+436 SLLVALSPSGNP

-461 RERLRDSGDPRAL
+461 RQRLRDSGDPRAL
-474 DAAWRTIASIVAVA
+474 DPAWRTIASIVAVA

-507 LRLLAEPRAAQ
+507 LRLFTEPRATQ

-560 EGQRRE
+560 EGHRRE
-566 DPQALATALLL
+566 DPQALANALLL
-577 QAKAAIEWRD
+577 QGKAAIEWRD
-587 FAQAERALGEAQALA
+587 FALAERTLSDAQTLA

-609 SFPVELAI
+609 SFPAELAI

-630 AQGAQRSEALLAL
+630 AQGVQRSAALLAL
-643 AETGLEATSPL
+643 AETSLEAASPL

-715 EALTHFDRARATQ
+715 EALMHFDRARATQ

-741 IDINRCRAQY
+741 IDINRCRAHY

-778 RLRSIAWSN
+778 RLRNIAWSN

-797 HPAALQAARRMLA
+797 HPAALQAARRMLS

-819 LENAFGRISMFV
+819 LERAFGRISMFV

-844 ILDQTTPVLEAQLPA
+844 ILDQTTPVLDAELPA
-859 GHPAFIYMA
+859 GHPTFIYMA
-868 RRRGLLAAARGRFDE
+868 RRRGLLAATRGRFDE

-889 LALTRMDAAD
+889 LALTRMDATD
-899 DDPLTRAEIQT
+899 DDPLTRAEIQA
-910 SRADA
+910 SRAHA

-923 RARQLLAQALPVLR
+923 RARQLLTQALPVLR
-937 TETSADARPRIEAEA
+937 AETSPDARPRIEAEA
-952 LLRNLASGAKKAP
+952 LLRSLSSGATRAP

>member
-1 MTGGDGSG
+1 
-9 LARTTC
+9 
-15 READAF
+15 
-21 RAAQTLPMTDALSRI
+21 MTDALSRI
-36 ETLFHAALSMP
+36 ETLFHAALSLP
-47 PEARAAWLR
+47 PEARAVWLR

-67 VDALL
+67 VNALL

-85 LLAALSMDDA
+85 LLAALSADDA
-95 GLQPIGRYRLI
+95 GPQRIGRYRLI
-106 GELGHGGMA
+106 GELGQGGMA

-159 HRGIAGLIDGGETG
+159 HRGIASLIDGGETD

-194 ERRPS
+194 EQRPS

-243 DFGIGRALDDSDAT
+243 DFGIGRALDHGGTA

-279 RALTTATDVYMAGLL
+279 RALTTATDAYMAGLL
-294 LVEMLSDGAL
+294 LVEMLSDGTL
-304 SRRARDAATGNA
+304 SRRARDAAAGDA
-316 RSNGAPS
+316 RSTP
-323 ASALSDP
+323 ALSDP
-330 AIRRALDGD
+330 AIRRVLNGD

-360 ALRMDVEQFLEGR
+360 ALRMDVEHFMEGR
-373 MLAASPQTWWARGGK
+373 MLAASQQAWWVRGGK

-461 RERLRDSGDPRAL
+461 RQRLRDSGDPRAL
-474 DAAWRTIASIVAVA
+474 DPAWRTIASIVAVA

-507 LRLLAEPRAAQ
+507 LRLFTEPRVTQ

-560 EGQRRE
+560 EGHRRE
-566 DPQALATALLL
+566 DPQALANALLL
-577 QAKAAIEWRD
+577 QGKAAIEWRD
-587 FAQAERALGEAQALA
+587 FALAERTLSDAQTLA

-609 SFPVELAI
+609 SFPAELAI

-630 AQGAQRSEALLAL
+630 AQGVQRSAALLAL
-643 AETGLEATSPL
+643 AETSLEATSPL

-715 EALTHFDRARATQ
+715 EALMHFDRARATQ

-741 IDINRCRAQY
+741 IDINRCRAHY

-778 RLRSIAWSN
+778 RLRNIAWSN

-797 HPAALQAARRMLA
+797 HPAALQAARRMLS

-819 LENAFGRISMFV
+819 LERAFGRISMFV

-844 ILDQTTPVLEAQLPA
+844 ILDQTTPVLDAELPA
-859 GHPAFIYMA
+859 GRPTFIYMA
-868 RRRGLLAAARGRFDE
+868 RRRGLLAATRGRFDE

-889 LALTRMDAAD
+889 LALTRMDATD
-899 DDPLTRAEIQT
+899 DDPLTRAEIQA
-910 SRADA
+910 SRAHA

-923 RARQLLAQALPVLR
+923 RARQLLTQALPVLR
-937 TETSADARPRIEAEA
+937 AETSPDARPRIEAEA
-952 LLRNLASGAKKAP
+952 LLRSLSSGATRAP